1 MTQTASAF
9 GQVQTALS
17 FFIDNYTYLA
27 ELRAVMDRL
36 KGLQAATDRSL
47 RPRSTWC
54 PSRAARTSPRR
65 G

>member
-47 RPRSTWC
+47 DH
-54 PSRAARTSPRR
+54 ARR
-65 G
+65 GAPAGRQDVAAEG